1 MNERNRRERESTA
14 HELNRMNEPEWTE
27 EASDKELSSSPL
39 PRATQMELL
48 APAGGPAPFTAA
60 LAGGADAIYCGLG
73 NNFNARRG
81 ADNFDDESFA
91 RACRQAHLAG
101 ARVYVTVNVVVKWD
115 EMQRVLRLIR
125 RAWILGADAFII
137 QDWGLMAQ
145 VRKTWV
151 ALRCPE
157 SLRKKKFLPFLS
169 LVLSWNV
176 LVTVPCAFAIRAS
189 ATCHLCVE
197 TALLTAELARS
208 RAVCPMSCSTLSMK
222 LSRWVALIDCSA
234 LRITALLMTC
244 PI

>member
-1 MNERNRRERESTA
+1 MNERNRREREFTA

-27 EASDKELSSSPL
+27 EASDLEFSSQPL

-48 APAGGPAPFTAA
+48 APAGGPAPFAAA

-145 VRKTWV
+145 VRKTW
-151 ALRCPE
+151 PGIE
-157 SLRKKKFLPFLS
+157 
-169 LVLSWNV
+169 
-176 LVTVPCAFAIRAS
+176 
-189 ATCHLCVE
+189 CHVS
-197 TALLTAELARS
+197 TQANIHDG
-208 RAVCPMSCSTLSMK
+208 RAVSY
-222 LSRWVALIDCSA
+222 
-234 LRITALLMTC
+234 
-244 PI
+244 